1 MLGVEP
7 TWQSGHSPI
16 SGPCDHSY
24 PIGQDALLVY
34 PAAAHPRREP
44 IMGMKQAPADPGGC
58 LEHGGECLVGFL
70 WNWAL
75 EKELTSLITAGL
87 SELDDD
93 LPATPPDRQGQQ
105 QRMRASQSE
114 SESEQSG

>member
-1 MLGVEP
+1 M
-7 TWQSGHSPI
+7 
-16 SGPCDHSY
+16 
-24 PIGQDALLVY
+24 A
-34 PAAAHPRREP
+34 
-44 IMGMKQAPADPGGC
+44 GMKQAPADPGGC

-70 WNWAL
+70 GNWAL

-105 QRMRASQSE
+105 QRMRASQSNQGE
-114 SESEQSG
+114 FQTFEPQVRKPLHENSLFIKQAH